1 MQNDISD
8 TSRVP
13 WNSRLQCEMKSY
25 RGLLGALHRVES
37 DGPVGGTLPL
47 PRGFPQLRGR
57 LGPFRVR
64 HGVGKSACVVW
75 ARGKEGVSRNISPT
89 RLGLASRSGLDRSRV
104 CGIDGLARPVC
115 SVRPRLWTC
124 SRSTNP
130 SREAMDDRG
139 QSPARPTGWEGD
151 RNRAGWKDNR
161 SPLSPPK
168 GMFRVKNWVHAAAP
182 AKATMV
188 AMPMVPPVGLI
199 GARTL

>member
-1 MQNDISD
+1 MELVDYSVKKVLLM
-8 TSRVP
+8 THT
-13 WNSRLQCEMKSY
+13 RLTWGSSS
-25 RGLLGALHRVES
+25 G
-37 DGPVGGTLPL
+37 
-47 PRGFPQLRGR
+47 
-57 LGPFRVR
+57 RVR
-64 HGVGKSACVVW
+64 RACRGHPPAPKRISSAPRSPWPIPGSSRCGEERLRRVGAW
-75 ARGKEGVSRNISPT
+75 EGGRQSKYLGDTAT

-130 SREAMDDRG
+130 SREAMDDPG
-139 QSPARPTGWEGD
+139 QSPARPTGWEGT
-151 RNRAGWKDNR
+151 RNRAGWKDYR